1 MPSAAADPVRSV
13 ALVMLWESIGSV
25 DAPVFTGINHI
36 CVVTHDLDRSVRTW
50 FDRYGVGPWRIW
62 TKDASNM
69 SAIVDGEPTD
79 FAMRVALCQL
89 SAGFRLEII
98 EPLDQRSPYARSLA
112 ERGGADHI
120 HHVRFEVSDHDDAER
135 RLRGLGLPVLL
146 EAEFAAAPGNDAR
159 FAARYFGTERDLGL
173 VVETGGAPAGFAMPE
188 PEEVYPPEDG

>member
-1 MPSAAADPVRSV
+1 MPSAAADPVRAV

-36 CVVTHDLDRSVRTW
+36 CLVTHDLDRSVRTW

-69 SAIVDGEPTD
+69 SAVVDGEPTD

-89 SAGFRLEII
+89 SPGFRLEII
-98 EPLDQRSPYARSLA
+98 QPLDERSPYARSLA

-120 HHVRFEVSDHDDAER
+120 HHVRFEVSSR
-135 RLRGLGLPVLL
+135 P
-146 EAEFAAAPGNDAR
+146 
-159 FAARYFGTERDLGL
+159 AARRPASRCRRPRRSIRQRTAEPPRPPR
-173 VVETGGAPAGFAMPE
+173 GAAHDAG
-188 PEEVYPPEDG
+188 